1 VVRVTSHGAWLPA
14 RPPVALRRNE
24 VHVWRAGLHL
34 PQTTLHDLQQ
44 LLSQDERERSARF
57 RVPRNRH
64 AFIAARG
71 QLRSILS
78 GYLGAPPEALH
89 FSYGAHGKP
98 ALAAPRHERSLFFSV
113 SHCDDLVLY
122 GVTRKGAVGV
132 DLERIRSGFPCREA
146 VEQFFSPAER
156 HAWHSLPDE
165 QREEAFFTGW
175 TRKEA
180 YVKAKGD
187 GLNSPLDLLEVPLAP
202 SLPTSLA
209 TMRDSIDASRWTFK
223 DLAPGADY
231 KAAIAVES
239 TNLRFSYRHY
249 QA

>member
-1 VVRVTSHGAWLPA
+1 MTVDGSWFLA
-14 RPPVALRRNE
+14 RPSGKLQQNE
-24 VHVWRAGLHL
+24 VHVWRAALHL
-34 PQTTLHDLQQ
+34 TQTTLHDLQQ

-57 RVPRNRH
+57 RVPHDRH
-64 AFIAARG
+64 AFIAARA

-78 GYLGAPPEALH
+78 GYLDARPEALR
-89 FSYGAHGKP
+89 FSYGTHGKP
-98 ALAAPRHERSLFFSV
+98 ALAAPGPGQSLFFSV
-113 SHCDDLVLY
+113 SHCNDLVLY
-122 GVTRKGAVGV
+122 GVTRKGAIGV

-146 VEQFFSPAER
+146 VDQFFSPRER
-156 HAWHSLPDE
+156 YAWYSLPDE

-187 GLNSPLDLLEVPLAP
+187 GLNSPLDLFEVPIAP
-202 SLPTSLA
+202 SLPASLV
-209 TMRDSIDASRWTFK
+209 TVRDGADASQWTFK

-231 KAAIAVES
+231 KAAIVVEGAN
-239 TNLRFSYRHY
+239 TRFSCWHY